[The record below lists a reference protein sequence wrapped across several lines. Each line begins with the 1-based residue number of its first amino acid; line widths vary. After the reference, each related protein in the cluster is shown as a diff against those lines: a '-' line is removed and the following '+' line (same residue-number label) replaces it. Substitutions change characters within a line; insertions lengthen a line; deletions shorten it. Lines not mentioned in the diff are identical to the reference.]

1 MYHLFIFA
9 SGIYQFNCRVLIFGA
24 QDTTSSA
31 MSRMLHMLSTHLD
44 VQMKVRDE
52 LKLAIRT
59 KRAEGHV
66 SGRQGYD
73 DVMSLPWL
81 DAVVRETLRL

>member
-1 MYHLFIFA
+1 
-9 SGIYQFNCRVLIFGA
+9 
-24 QDTTSSA
+24 

-59 KRAEGHV
+59 KRAEGDL

-73 DVMSLPWL
+73 VIMSLPWL
-81 DAVVRETLRL
+81 DAVIRETLRL